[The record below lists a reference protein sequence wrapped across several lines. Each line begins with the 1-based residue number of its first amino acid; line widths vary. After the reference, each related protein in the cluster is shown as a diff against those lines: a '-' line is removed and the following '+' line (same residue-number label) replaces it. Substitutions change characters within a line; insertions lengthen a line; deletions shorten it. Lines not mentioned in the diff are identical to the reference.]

1 MSASLPTVSVLVGAR
16 DASRTVAACLAEAV
30 AQAGALGGDVIAAVA
45 GADSPEADAAGRAG
59 VTCVVR
65 PGDALV
71 PELWGAALEK
81 GAAPVVVFTTATCV
95 PGPGWLA
102 GLLAALDA
110 NPWAAGAGGP
120 IDGPEGGAPSDW
132 AAYLVRY
139 SAYIP
144 PMPAGEA
151 AEIPGDNAAYRR
163 ADLARCASA
172 ASKTADETGISSA
185 FWETLVHAELRALGR
200 GLVAVPQAAVRL
212 NAGTDT
218 TAFLR
223 ARFRHGQ
230 HFGST
235 RKGVS
240 GLGRLARAAAAP
252 VLVPVLLARIFRR
265 VAARQP
271 RWRRHVV
278 SSLPWLLAFLT
289 AWSAGESL
297 GYLRPGR
304 TAP

>member
-1 MSASLPTVSVLVGAR
+1 VSATLPAVSVLVGAR
-16 DASRTVAACLAEAV
+16 DAPRTVAACLAEAL
-30 AQAGALGGDVIAAVA
+30 AQARALGGEVIAAVA
-45 GADSPEADAAGRAG
+45 GEDSPEADAARRAG

-65 PGDALV
+65 AGDALV

-110 NPWAAGAGGP
+110 NPRAAGAGGP
-120 IDGPEGGAPSDW
+120 IDGPEGGASSDW
-132 AAYLVRY
+132 AAYFVRY

-144 PMPAGEA
+144 PMQAGEV

-163 ADLARCASA
+163 ADLARCPSA
-172 ASKTADETGISSA
+172 APPTRGETGTARA

-200 GLVAVPQAAVRL
+200 GLVVVPQAVVRF
-212 NAGTDT
+212 NAGTNAA
-218 TAFLR
+218 AFLR
-223 ARFRHGQ
+223 ARFRHGR

-235 RKGVS
+235 REGV
-240 GLGRLARAAAAP
+240 GRVGRIARAAAGPA
-252 VLVPVLLARIFRR
+252 LVPVLTARIFRR

-271 RWRRHVV
+271 RWRRHVL
-278 SSLPWLLAFLT
+278 SSLPWLLAFLA

-304 TAP
+304 PTP

>member
-1 MSASLPTVSVLVGAR
+1 MLIGAR
-16 DASRTVAACLAEAV
+16 DAPRTVAACLAEAV
-30 AQAGALGGDVIAAVA
+30 VQARALGGDVIAAVA
-45 GADSPEADAAGRAG
+45 GEDSPEADAARRAG

-65 PGDALV
+65 ARDALV

-110 NPWAAGAGGP
+110 NPWAGGAGGP

-132 AAYLVRY
+132 AAYFVRY

-144 PMPAGEA
+144 PMQAGEVT
-151 AEIPGDNAAYRR
+151 EIPGDNAAYRR

-172 ASKTADETGISSA
+172 APPAGGETGTARA

-200 GLVAVPQAAVRL
+200 GLVAVPQAVVRL
-212 NAGTDT
+212 HAGTDAA
-218 TAFLR
+218 AFLR
-223 ARFRHGQ
+223 ARFRHGR

-235 RKGVS
+235 REGV
-240 GLGRLARAAAAP
+240 GGVGRIARAAAGPA
-252 VLVPVLLARIFRR
+252 LVPVLLVRISRR

-271 RWRRHVV
+271 RWSRHVL
-278 SSLPWLLAFLT
+278 SSLPWLLAFLA
-289 AWSAGESL
+289 AWTAGESL

-304 TAP
+304 PAP